1 MTTTTQ
7 LISACTA
14 LAFAAL
20 VPGCATPKKAA
31 RTVVEKDIGRVIKLG
46 DGTTCA
52 EPAGLAQTGRSA
64 VALQLKELF
73 ESDAKADEA
82 LAQAKDIKFTRK
94 EVEAVYFDTCRAY
107 SKAEITKAAFEKDRT
122 VHVGLRQRLLEQ
134 DIRRWQEKKD
144 GIADAGKL
152 CLVTRPDTDPD
163 NRSFTR
169 LLPVDATVDDCARL
183 AVKSGGSD
191 ILLGCSKGHWE
202 NAWARSPIALGPA
215 GAKTRDLS
223 LTGTSHAPDP
233 DCGWN

>member
-1 MTTTTQ
+1 MTRTTQ

-31 RTVVEKDIGRVIKLG
+31 RPVVEKDISRVIKLS

-52 EPAGLAQTGRSA
+52 EPADLAKTRRSA
-64 VALQLKELF
+64 AALQLKQLF
-73 ESDAKADEA
+73 ESDAKADAA

-94 EVEAVYFDTCRAY
+94 EVEAVYFDICRAY
-107 SKAEITKAAFEKDRT
+107 SKAEITKAAFEKDSA
-122 VHVGLRQRLLEQ
+122 VNVGLRQRLLEQ
-134 DIRRWQEKKD
+134 DIKQWLEKKD
-144 GIADAGKL
+144 GIADPGKL

-169 LLPVDATVDDCARL
+169 LLPVDVTVDDCARL

-202 NAWARSPIALGPA
+202 NGWARSPIALGPA
-215 GAKTRDLS
+215 GAQTRDLS
-223 LTGTSHAPDP
+223 VRGTSHAPDP